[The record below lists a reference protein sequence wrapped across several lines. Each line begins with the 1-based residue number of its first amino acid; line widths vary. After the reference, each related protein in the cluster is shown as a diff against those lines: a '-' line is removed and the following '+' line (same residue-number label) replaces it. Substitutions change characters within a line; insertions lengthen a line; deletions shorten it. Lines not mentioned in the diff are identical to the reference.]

1 MFGKT
6 GQSSFLYIKEITS
19 MVLNFLKKY
28 SFIVSGLYMI
38 GIALSIFVNGYKIA
52 YTIIFL
58 IIAVCALLINLV
70 EHRFSSKKKYISTKS
85 ELSML
90 GAGLFSIIFF
100 ILSLINKDGEVYTF
114 FVINTSI
121 VFLIDIWYVKLCD
134 LNGDF

>member
-1 MFGKT
+1 
-6 GQSSFLYIKEITS
+6 
-19 MVLNFLKKY
+19 
-28 SFIVSGLYMI
+28 MI